1 MSVRDAGPQPLTS
14 RCPATQSRH
23 LGRGPCFVDK
33 DEAGRIEI
41 ELAFEPRLAAAQ
53 DVRTVLLACMGGR
66 FLNVRPARSRKFQIV
81 PTEADTPASLKRR
94 PASRQW

>member
-14 RCPATQSRH
+14 RCPAAQSRH

-41 ELAFEPRLAAAQ
+41 ELALEPRLATAQ
-53 DVRTVLLACMGGR
+53 DVRTVLLAGVNGL
-66 FLNVRPARSRKFQIV
+66 F
-81 PTEADTPASLKRR
+81 
-94 PASRQW
+94 